1 MKPKK
6 LICNLYFKFDW
17 MNFLLMREKIKSRKL
32 AVGSVV
38 IFGLILILMSVQ
50 QCGQKR
56 RERQAAQSR
65 VRITY
70 WCSSNQDEIN
80 LAKFLVDRW
89 NAVHDSIKVLLQPIP
104 ASQSSEE
111 VLLAA
116 IAAGTT
122 PDICSNMWPGA
133 MDDFIASGGLVRLDQ
148 YPDFLEYISQ
158 RVPADL
164 LETFRAPDGHF
175 YQIPWKSNPIM
186 IIYNKGI
193 FRNAGVEKVPRT
205 YSEFL
210 EAGRKIIRDTDGDGS
225 LDVWL
230 SHRDT
235 KPIWWQRFFDYY
247 TFYIAAS
254 GGKTLFDGAEII
266 FNNEASVKVFSL
278 FQQIYKEG
286 LFAKTTFIGDAFI
299 LEQIATQIA
308 GPWHVSHVEKFRPPG
323 FEYGIFPVPVPDDY
337 EGPVYTFGD
346 FKNISIFST
355 TRHPEATYEFA
366 KYLIT
371 AEADLKLLEY
381 TLQMPLRSDLLT
393 NSLFEDFFK
402 ENPNLVAFAGQAPY
416 TRGMDGVS
424 DLKEI
429 FDAISQEYEACAIF
443 NRRDPRVAVT
453 NAAERARVIIE
464 WNRSR

>member
-1 MKPKK
+1 MRRLGINSTFLSIL
-6 LICNLYFKFDW
+6 LIIGA
-17 MNFLLMREKIKSRKL
+17 LLPIQCSRH
-32 AVGSVV
+32 
-38 IFGLILILMSVQ
+38 
-50 QCGQKR
+50 
-56 RERQAAQSR
+56 RQAQRAAEAGIR
-65 VRITY
+65 LTY

-80 LAKFLVDRW
+80 LAQYLVDRW
-89 NAVHDSIKVLLQPIP
+89 NAAQDSIKVNLQPIP

-133 MDDFIASGGLVRLDQ
+133 MDDFIAAGGLIRLDQ
-148 YPDFLEYISQ
+148 FPGFEAEMAE

-175 YQIPWKSNPIM
+175 YQLPWKTNPIM
-186 IIYNKGI
+186 VIYNKNI
-193 FRNAGVEKVPRT
+193 FREAGVTGTPRT
-205 YSEFL
+205 YAEYI
-210 EAGRKIIRDTDGDGS
+210 EAARKVTRDLDGNGS
-225 LDVWL
+225 ADVWM

-266 FNNEASVKVFSL
+266 FNNRASVQVFEF
-278 FQQIYKEG
+278 FQQIYREG

-299 LEQIATQIA
+299 LGKIATQIA
-308 GPWHVSHVEKFRPPG
+308 GPWHVSHVEKFKPAG

-337 EGPVYTFGD
+337 AGPVYTFGD
-346 FKNISIFST
+346 FKNISIFGT
-355 TRHPEATYEFA
+355 TRYPAASYAFA
-366 KYLIT
+366 KYLISS
-371 AEADLKLLEY
+371 EADLKLLEY
-381 TLQMPLRSDLLT
+381 TLQIPIRRDMLT
-393 NSLFEDFFK
+393 NPLYAPFFQ
-402 ENPNLVAFAGQAPY
+402 ENPNLVCFAEQALY

-443 NRRDPRVAVT
+443 NRREPAQAVA
-453 NAAERARVIIE
+453 NAAHRAKVIME

>member
-1 MKPKK
+1 MKNNNQNRRFR
-6 LICNLYFKFDW
+6 IISISVIV
-17 MNFLLMREKIKSRKL
+17 LLLLLCTFQLCGKREGSNSRR
-32 AVGSVV
+32 SSE
-38 IFGLILILMSVQ
+38 IQ
-50 QCGQKR
+50 
-56 RERQAAQSR
+56 
-65 VRITY
+65 ITY
-70 WCSSNQDEIN
+70 WCSSNQDEID
-80 LAKFLVDRW
+80 LAKYLVDNW
-89 NAVHDSIKVLLQPIP
+89 NAVNDSVKVKLQPIP

-122 PDICSNMWPGA
+122 PDICSNIWPGA
-133 MDDFIASGGLVRLDQ
+133 MDDFIATGGLVCLDKF
-148 YPDFLEYISQ
+148 PDYMEYISA

-175 YQIPWKSNPIM
+175 YQIPWKTNPIM
-186 IIYNKGI
+186 IVYNKNI
-193 FRNAGVEKVPRT
+193 FRDAGVDIIPRT
-205 YSEFL
+205 YSEYI
-210 EAGRKIIRDTDGDGS
+210 EVGRKVTRDLDGDGN

-254 GGKTLFDGAEII
+254 GGKTLFDGSEII
-266 FNNEASVKVFSL
+266 FNNDASVKVFDF
-278 FQQIYKEG
+278 FQQIYKEN
-286 LFAKTTFIGDAFI
+286 LFAKTTFVGDAFI
-299 LEQIATQIA
+299 LGKLATQIA

-346 FKNISIFST
+346 FKNISIFGT
-355 TRHPEATYEFA
+355 TKYPEATYEFA

-381 TLQMPLRSDLLT
+381 TLQIPIRKDLTT
-393 NSLFEDFFK
+393 NPLFEEFFT
-402 ENPNLVAFAGQAPY
+402 ENPNLIYFAEQAQY

-443 NRRDPRVAVT
+443 NRRDPAVAVE
-453 NAAERARVIIE
+453 NAAKRAKVIME

>member
-1 MKPKK
+1 MNIKNHKRNLRKIHISVIGLFCLLCVFQLCEKK
-6 LICNLYFKFDW
+6 QNGGQQKDS
-17 MNFLLMREKIKSRKL
+17 KIH
-32 AVGSVV
+32 
-38 IFGLILILMSVQ
+38 
-50 QCGQKR
+50 
-56 RERQAAQSR
+56 
-65 VRITY
+65 ITY
-70 WCSSNQDEIN
+70 WCASNQDEID
-80 LAKFLVDRW
+80 LAQYLVDQW
-89 NAVHDSIKVLLQPIP
+89 NAANDSIKVKMQPIP

-148 YPDFLEYISQ
+148 FPDFVDCISE

-164 LETFRAPDGHF
+164 LKTFLAPDGHF
-175 YQIPWKSNPIM
+175 YQIPWKTNPIM
-186 IIYNKGI
+186 IVYNKNI
-193 FRNAGVEKVPRT
+193 FRDAGVDFIPRT
-205 YSEFL
+205 YSEYIK
-210 EAGRKIIRDTDGDGS
+210 AGRKITRDLDGDGN

-254 GGKTLFDGAEII
+254 GGQTLFEGSEII
-266 FNNEASVKVFSL
+266 FNNEASVKVFDFFRQL
-278 FQQIYKEG
+278 YKEG

-299 LEQIATQIA
+299 LGKLATQIA

-346 FKNISIFST
+346 FKNISIFGT
-355 TRHPEATYEFA
+355 TKHPEATYAFA
-366 KYLIT
+366 KYLVT
-371 AEADLKLLEY
+371 AEADLKLLEF
-381 TLQMPLRSDLLT
+381 TLQIPIRKDLT
-393 NSLFEDFFK
+393 ENPLFEDFFE
-402 ENPNLVAFAGQAPY
+402 ENPNLVYFAEQAPY

-443 NRRDPRVAVT
+443 NRRDPAQAVE
-453 NAAERARVIIE
+453 NAARRAKVIME

>member
-1 MKPKK
+1 MNFKMVEQNIKIMKHGRHKQRCAVVCTII
-6 LICNLYFKFDW
+6 LICV
-17 MNFLLMREKIKSRKL
+17 FLQCDKQHNGNQQKSDR
-32 AVGSVV
+32 
-38 IFGLILILMSVQ
+38 VQ
-50 QCGQKR
+50 
-56 RERQAAQSR
+56 
-65 VRITY
+65 ITY
-70 WCSSNQDEIN
+70 WCSSNQDEID
-80 LAKFLVDRW
+80 LAKYLVDRW
-89 NAVHDSIKVLLQPIP
+89 NASHDSINVQLQPIP

-122 PDICSNMWPGA
+122 PDLCSNMWPGA
-133 MDDFIASGGLVRLDQ
+133 MDDFISSGGLVRLDQ
-148 YPDFLEYISQ
+148 FPDFVDYISE

-175 YQIPWKSNPIM
+175 YQLPWKSNPIM
-186 IIYNKGI
+186 IVYNKNI
-193 FRNAGVEKVPRT
+193 FHDAGVENIPRT
-205 YSEFL
+205 YSEYI
-210 EAGRKIIRDTDGDGS
+210 EAGRKITRDIDGDGN
-225 LDVWL
+225 LDVWM

-254 GGKTLFDGAEII
+254 GGKTLFDGPEII
-266 FNNEASVKVFSL
+266 FNNEASVKVFDF
-278 FQQIYKEG
+278 FQRVYKEN
-286 LFAKTTFIGDAFI
+286 LFAKTTFVGDAFI
-299 LEQIATQIA
+299 LGKLATQIA

-323 FEYGIFPVPVPDDY
+323 FEYGIFPIPVPDDY
-337 EGPVYTFGD
+337 QGPVYTFGD

-355 TRHPEATYEFA
+355 TEYPKATYEFA

-381 TLQMPLRSDLLT
+381 TLQMPIRKDLT
-393 NSLFEDFFK
+393 GNSLFKDFFR
-402 ENPNLVAFAGQAPY
+402 ENPNLVYFAEQAPY

-443 NRRDPRVAVT
+443 NRQEPAVAIK

>member
-1 MKPKK
+1 
-6 LICNLYFKFDW
+6 
-17 MNFLLMREKIKSRKL
+17 MRHLKYLVYGCIITAVLFFSCSEKDKSLDGRDSNGIQL
-32 AVGSVV
+32 
-38 IFGLILILMSVQ
+38 
-50 QCGQKR
+50 
-56 RERQAAQSR
+56 
-65 VRITY
+65 TY
-70 WCSSNQDEIN
+70 WCASNQDEID
-80 LAKFLVDRW
+80 LAQYLVDKW
-89 NAVHDSIKVLLQPIP
+89 NAANDSIKVKLQPIP

-148 YPDFLEYISQ
+148 YPDFIDYISE

-164 LETFRAPDGHF
+164 LETFRAMDGHF
-175 YQIPWKSNPIM
+175 YQIPWKTNPIM
-186 IIYNKGI
+186 VVYNKNI
-193 FRNAGVEKVPRT
+193 FRDAGVDIIPQT

-210 EAGRKIIRDTDGDGS
+210 EVGRKVTRDLDGDGN

-266 FNNEASVKVFSL
+266 FNNEASVKVFDL

-286 LFAKTTFIGDAFI
+286 LFAKTTFVGDAFI
-299 LEQIATQIA
+299 LEKLATQIA
-308 GPWHVSHVEKFRPPG
+308 GPWHVAHVEKFKTPD
-323 FEYGIFPVPVPDDY
+323 FEYGIFPIPVPDDY
-337 EGPVYTFGD
+337 QGPLYTFGD
-346 FKNISIFST
+346 FKNISIFGT
-355 TRHPEATYEFA
+355 TKFPEATYEFA
-366 KYLIT
+366 KYLVT
-371 AEADLKLLEY
+371 AEADLHLLEY
-381 TLQMPLRSDLLT
+381 TLQIPIRKNLVE
-393 NSLFEDFFK
+393 NSLFQEFFK
-402 ENPNLVAFAGQAPY
+402 QNSKLVQFAEQAPY

-443 NRRDPRVAVT
+443 NRREPAVAVE
-453 NAAERARVIIE
+453 NAAKRAKVIME

>member
-1 MKPKK
+1 MRKK
-6 LICNLYFKFDW
+6 NNISKSMLLQILICGMILVWISFPQCTQ
-17 MNFLLMREKIKSRKL
+17 RRK
-32 AVGSVV
+32 
-38 IFGLILILMSVQ
+38 
-50 QCGQKR
+50 
-56 RERQAAQSR
+56 ERQIARSGI
-65 VRITY
+65 RITY

-80 LAKFLVDRW
+80 LATYLVEQW
-89 NAVHDSIKVLLQPIP
+89 NADHDSIKVQLQPIP

-148 YPDFLEYISQ
+148 YPDFLEFISK

-186 IIYNKGI
+186 IIYNKGL
-193 FRNAGVEKVPRT
+193 FRDAGVAKVPRT
-205 YSEFL
+205 YTEFL
-210 EAGRKIIRDTDGDGS
+210 EAGRKITRDTDGDGS

-254 GGKTLFDGAEII
+254 GGQTLFDGSKII

-299 LEQIATQIA
+299 LGKIATQIA
-308 GPWHVSHVEKFRPPG
+308 GPWHVAHVEKFRPPG
-323 FEYGIFPVPVPDDY
+323 FEYGIFPIPVPDDY
-337 EGPVYTFGD
+337 KGPVYTFGD

-355 TRHPEATYEFA
+355 TQHPQATYEFA
-366 KYLIT
+366 KYLVT
-371 AEADLKLLEY
+371 AEADLKLLEH
-381 TLQMPLRSDLLT
+381 TLQMPLRTDLLT
-393 NSLFEDFFK
+393 NPLFQDFF
-402 ENPNLVAFAGQAPY
+402 EANPSLVAFAGQAPY
-416 TRGMDGVS
+416 TRGMDGIS

-443 NRRDPRVAVT
+443 NRRDPRVAVA
-453 NAAERARVIIE
+453 NAAERASVIIK